1 MKVCLKRDLHW
12 KLLSTEKSFLSFF
25 SSTENEF
32 YIVWDLKKHW
42 AD

>member
-12 KLLSTEKSFLSFF
+12 KLLSTEKSLSFF